1 MCSQS
6 IIYIYSFLKT
16 EEDNIKLTLEEDLSE
31 LKRSYI
37 ILSKG

>member
-1 MCSQS
+1 M
-6 IIYIYSFLKT
+6 YSFLKT